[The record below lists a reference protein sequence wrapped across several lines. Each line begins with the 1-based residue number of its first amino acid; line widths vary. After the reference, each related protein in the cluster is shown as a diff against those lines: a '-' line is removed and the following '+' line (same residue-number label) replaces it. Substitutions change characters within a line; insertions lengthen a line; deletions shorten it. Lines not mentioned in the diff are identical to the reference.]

1 VSTTP
6 IEFVSPLGKSATDFV
21 PSAVEM
27 GSPNAAIVARDLYVT
42 AANAPGIG
50 KSRQYELRLSSS
62 GSAIPVGCTMS
73 DLETVCDS
81 GSATGTI
88 PAGDGVTLR
97 ITNAG
102 SGGPAPTTIEFG
114 WRATTP

>member
-1 VSTTP
+1 VSTTV
-6 IEFVSPLGKSATDFV
+6 IEFASPLGKSATNID
-21 PSAVEM
+21 PSVVEM

-42 AANAPGIG
+42 ASNAPGVG
-50 KSRQYELRLSSS
+50 KSRQFELRLSSTA
-62 GSAIPVGCTMS
+62 SAIPVGCAMS

-88 PAGDGVTLR
+88 PARDGVTLR
-97 ITNAG
+97 ITNLG
-102 SGGPAPTTIEFG
+102 SGGPPPTTIEFG